1 MGGDPSAGMSQAQI
15 LKEQDRG
22 LDSLHDII
30 VRQRAIAENIEAEVN
45 SALLA
50 LYEKIIFHFQLTL
63 CRYSRFVLDS
73 RTWPLNEYRRKHGVF
88 LVVI

>member
-22 LDSLHDII
+22 LDSLHNII

-50 LYEKIIFHFQLTL
+50 LYEKILVFHF
-63 CRYSRFVLDS
+63 
-73 RTWPLNEYRRKHGVF
+73 
-88 LVVI
+88 

>member
-50 LYEKIIFHFQLTL
+50 SYEKIIFHF
-63 CRYSRFVLDS
+63 
-73 RTWPLNEYRRKHGVF
+73 
-88 LVVI
+88 